1 MEIGLRS
8 HFIFV
13 LLCLS
18 MEWFRNTESSKT
30 ERKEKNRE
38 YEMQVMVG

>member
-8 HFIFV
+8 HLIFV
-13 LLCLS
+13 PLCFL
-18 MEWFRNTESSKT
+18 MQWFRNTESSKT

-38 YEMQVMVG
+38 YKMHIMAG